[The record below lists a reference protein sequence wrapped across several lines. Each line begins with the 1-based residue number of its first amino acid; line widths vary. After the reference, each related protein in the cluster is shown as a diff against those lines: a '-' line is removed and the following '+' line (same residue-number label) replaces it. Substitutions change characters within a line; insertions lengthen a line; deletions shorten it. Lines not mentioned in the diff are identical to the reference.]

1 MKAQTLNQ
9 KNLPTNL
16 NPFDFPQMGLVLVEE
31 WEMWMLTLDEAIAEV
46 KPLDHPPKPGT
57 IRKIESFVKTL
68 GLQKGKL
75 YSSEHE
81 LPWIFGNVN
90 DPVWFGDR
98 TKQGSYVIT
107 TETRQCFI
115 YLDHIFINW
124 VDSLDKRNYW
134 LSFLKFIVNDKV
146 AYFPVPTNI
155 IGTTLEKDFRDLFN
169 EAKKEM
175 G

>member
-1 MKAQTLNQ
+1 
-9 KNLPTNL
+9 
-16 NPFDFPQMGLVLVEE
+16 MGLVLVEE

-115 YLDHIFINW
+115 YLDPFLSIGLTLLIKEIIGFIFE
-124 VDSLDKRNYW
+124 VYCQDK
-134 LSFLKFIVNDKV
+134 LLTFLF
-146 AYFPVPTNI
+146 TNI

-169 EAKKEM
+169 EAKEEM